1 MNART
6 KTRNAFTLVE
16 LLVVITI
23 IAILMALLL
32 PAVQNAREMGR
43 RTQCTNNLYQLTLA
57 ATRSHEAIGFLPGW
71 RNRNPNVSGAAALTV
86 SWPVVLLP
94 YVERNDIYNRWQ
106 AGTQNA
112 GNTNTISIFICPSS
126 PPENTNEPTLSYAG
140 NAGSG
145 SSLPTSGGARNKWDG
160 VMTDTTLASAAN
172 SRMSLEEITVGDGTT
187 NTILLTERCGRGNP
201 TSLLSQTY
209 WDRRPAAAEP
219 LVFKNVATAWTGTPA
234 NQFAA
239 TPVPA
244 IGIVAGTI
252 PTRIINLTS
261 GANTKVPGFISQP
274 SSAHPGGVVASFCG
288 GHTAFVRDSI
298 AKHVYAQLLSSDSNQ
313 ASVTSTGVLP
323 PLPTQWNSAN
333 YILKETDYK

>member
-1 MNART
+1 MNDRT

-23 IAILMALLL
+23 IALLMALLL

-57 ATRSHEAIGFLPGW
+57 ATRSHETVGFLPGW
-71 RNRNPNVSGAAALTV
+71 RNRNPNVAFPALSV

-94 YVERNDIYNRWQ
+94 FMERNDVYNLWQ
-106 AGTQNA
+106 SDTQNA
-112 GNTNTISIFICPSS
+112 GNTNTISFFICPSS

-145 SSLPTSGGARNKWDG
+145 SSLATVGGPRNKWDG
-160 VMTDTTLASAAN
+160 VMTDTTLPSAAN

-201 TSLLSQTY
+201 TSPLSQTY
-209 WDRRPAAAEP
+209 WDRRPALADP
-219 LVFKNVATAWTGTPA
+219 LVFTNVATAWTGTPA
-234 NQFAA
+234 NQFAL

-244 IGIVAGTI
+244 IGISLGGAI
-252 PTRIINLTS
+252 PTKIINLTS
-261 GANTKVPGFISQP
+261 GTNATVPGFISQP

-288 GHTAFVRDSI
+288 GHTVFVRDSI
-298 AKHVYAQLLSSDSNQ
+298 AGNVYAQLLSSDSKG
-313 ASVTSTGVLP
+313 ASPASTTTWG
-323 PLPTQWNSAN
+323 AGG